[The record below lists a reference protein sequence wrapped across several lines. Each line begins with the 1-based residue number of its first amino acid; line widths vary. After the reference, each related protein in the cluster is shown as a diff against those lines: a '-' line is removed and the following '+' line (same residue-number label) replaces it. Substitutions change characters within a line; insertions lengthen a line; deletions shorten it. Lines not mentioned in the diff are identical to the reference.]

1 MIAGWN
7 SIPSECVSLATDV
20 VIVMSPP
27 PSLSHVSQY
36 RLWTG
41 PSAVLDDP
49 GAVCALGVEAVVC
62 VAPEPLPQRWPRE
75 LIYLRIPLNDGE
87 NAPVALRR
95 VVDIVQG
102 LIRDAVPTLVVCSMG
117 HSRSIAV
124 AAAAIAA
131 CESADADEVLQRITA
146 GRPADVSPLLWDAFK
161 RIL

>member
-1 MIAGWN
+1 MITGCKP
-7 SIPSECVSLATDV
+7 IPSDCVSLATDV
-20 VIVMSPP
+20 VMVMSQPL
-27 PSLSHVSQY
+27 SVSHVSGY

-41 PSAVLDDP
+41 PSAVLSDP
-49 GAVCALGVEAVVC
+49 RAICALGVEAVVC
-62 VAPEPLPQRWPRE
+62 VAPEPLPERWPRE

-87 NAPVALRR
+87 NAPGSLRR
-95 VVDIVQG
+95 ALDIVHG
-102 LIRDAVPTLVVCSMG
+102 LIGDAVPTLIVCSMG

-131 CESADADEVLQRITA
+131 CESADPDEVLRRITA